1 MDLEETKG
9 EIHAAQIIN
18 TKTGLLAAQNEVIK
32 SLCNTGAEIRYQEI
46 HLGYHDRRTEAI
58 FESEQ
63 QF

>member
-1 MDLEETKG
+1 MELEETKG

-32 SLCNTGAEIRYQEI
+32 SLCNTDAEVRYQNK
-46 HLGYHDRRTEAI
+46 HLGYHDMRTEAI
-58 FESEQ
+58 FKSEQ